1 MRLLG
6 DLTEYLEHKNFRG
19 IFYFLILKKLSTLQN
34 GTLILDILR
43 IFYFGSNFIKWF
55 FTLFKYLGRMTVL
68 ILLRGS
74 SNGSSSFS

>member
-6 DLTEYLEHKNFRG
+6 DLTEYLQHKNLRG
-19 IFYFLILKKLSTLQN
+19 IFYFLVLKKLSTLQN
-34 GTLILDILR
+34 GTLILDTLR

-68 ILLRGS
+68 IFLRGR
-74 SNGSSSFS
+74 SNGSSPFA